1 MATGNV
7 LSSRVRLARNYE
19 DLPFALE
26 NAPAQA
32 ESCILRT
39 VKALR
44 VAGESEKYDLLRLRD
59 MSESSRAALAESH
72 LVSKDLL
79 RHPETAAV
87 MMRKDNSVSVM
98 MNEDDHLRIQAV
110 RQGDDLLS
118 AAQACFC
125 VDDAIARQNAFAYDE
140 QLGYLTACPTNTGT
154 GMRASL
160 MLHLPML
167 TRGKQMG
174 GVGQLAAKVGLTLRG
189 VYGEGS
195 EALGNIYQISNQVTL
210 GRTEQELITTVEAVG
225 KQLTAMEDKLEEKA
239 LKTARL
245 ETEDA
250 VQRAMGILR
259 SARILPKG
267 EFFQLYSNL
276 RLGAVLGLL
285 PLRTETVDE
294 MLEQAQDAHLCLYAG
309 ETITGTALDSVRA
322 ERVRSLLGTAKQ

>member
-1 MATGNV
+1 MSIGNV
-7 LSSRVRLARNYE
+7 ISSRVRLARNYE
-19 DLPFALE
+19 DLPFSLE
-26 NAPAQA
+26 NSPAQA

-44 VAGESEKYDLLRLRD
+44 VAGESERYDLVRLRD
-59 MSESSRAALAESH
+59 MTENSRQALAESH
-72 LVSKDLL
+72 LITRDLL

-87 MMRKDNSVSVM
+87 MMRKDNVVSVM
-98 MNEDDHLRIQAV
+98 MNEDDHLHIQAV

-118 AAQACFC
+118 AAQACFS
-125 VDDAIARQNAFAYDE
+125 VDDAIARQNAFAYDQ
-140 QLGYLTACPTNTGT
+140 QLGYLTTFPTNTGT

-160 MLHLPML
+160 LLHLPLL
-167 TRGKQMG
+167 TRSKQMG
-174 GVGQLAAKVGLTLRG
+174 GVGQLAAKVGLTIRG
-189 VYGEGS
+189 VYGEGA

-210 GRTEQELITTVEAVG
+210 GRTEQELVTTVKAVG
-225 KQLTAMEDKLEEKA
+225 KQLTDMEDKLEEKA

-250 VQRAMGILR
+250 VQRALGILR

-285 PLRTETVDE
+285 PLRVEAVDE
-294 MLEQAQDAHLCLYAG
+294 MLEQAQDAHLNLYAG
-309 ETITGTALDSVRA
+309 ETLTGTALDGVRA
-322 ERVRSLLGTAKQ
+322 ERVRGLLGTRKE